1 MTPNVIE
8 DRQPTF
14 INSYLL
20 DRHGGGTAIDERGI
34 ATWQRGDGL
43 LWLHLD
49 VLNPAAQAW
58 ITDQS
63 GLDPLVAEALL
74 AGETRPRSIPEKDG
88 LLIILRGVNMN
99 PGSDP
104 EDMVSVRVWIDA
116 DRVITTRRRRV
127 FSIQDVRAAIDQG
140 RGPKSSG
147 EFLGMLVERL
157 AIRIGALV
165 DSVEEQIEAIEDRV
179 ASADFTGLQSD
190 IAVLRRETAAL
201 RRYLAPQRDALTRV
215 RGRTEVLSVEE
226 VYELEEQND
235 FVTRYL
241 EDLELARERALVSQE
256 ELTNRLAQDQNS
268 RLYVLSIV
276 AAVFLPLSFVTGL
289 LGMNVAGLPGTRSPN
304 AFLISLLIM
313 VALGIGLIAFFRWKK
328 WI

>member
-1 MTPNVIE
+1 M
-8 DRQPTF
+8 
-14 INSYLL
+14 
-20 DRHGGGTAIDERGI
+20 
-34 ATWQRGDGL
+34 
-43 LWLHLD
+43 
-49 VLNPAAQAW
+49 
-58 ITDQS
+58 
-63 GLDPLVAEALL
+63 
-74 AGETRPRSIPEKDG
+74 
-88 LLIILRGVNMN
+88 
-99 PGSDP
+99 
-104 EDMVSVRVWIDA
+104 
-116 DRVITTRRRRV
+116 
-127 FSIQDVRAAIDQG
+127 
-140 RGPKSSG
+140 
-147 EFLGMLVERL
+147 
-157 AIRIGALV
+157 
-165 DSVEEQIEAIEDRV
+165 
-179 ASADFTGLQSD
+179 
-190 IAVLRRETAAL
+190 
-201 RRYLAPQRDALTRV
+201 
-215 RGRTEVLSVEE
+215 EE